1 MTKQVTRVVL
11 PIISDGELTTKYHSE
26 VINLAE
32 VLRDAA
38 VAWVN
43 QNPGTLSVSIGAGFY
58 AALWDLTESLSPDKQ
73 ETARMSCFM
82 TLMSNH
88 ESPQLIFKTS
98 SQLPS

>member
-1 MTKQVTRVVL
+1 MTKTVTRVVL
-11 PIISDGELTTKYHSE
+11 PILSDGELTTRYHSE
-26 VINLAE
+26 VVNLAE

-38 VAWVN
+38 ATWVTE
-43 QNPGTLSVSIGAGFY
+43 NPGILAVSVGAGFY
-58 AALWDLTESLSPDKQ
+58 AALWDLTERLSPDKQ

-88 ESPQLIFKTS
+88 ESPQLIYKTS